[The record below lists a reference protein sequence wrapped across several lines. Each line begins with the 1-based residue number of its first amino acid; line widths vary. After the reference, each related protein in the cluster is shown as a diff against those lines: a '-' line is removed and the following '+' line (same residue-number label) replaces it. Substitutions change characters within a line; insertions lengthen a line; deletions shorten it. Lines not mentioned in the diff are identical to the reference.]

1 MMGLEH
7 SLSTPEQ
14 QANLLTRAALRN
26 DIDASALE
34 AAASNLRSL
43 EKIWFN
49 IYLQTTSALARDG
62 VNVEAYRAFRVAAIR
77 ALLDESQ

>member
-1 MMGLEH
+1 MIEMEH

-14 QANLLTRAALRN
+14 KAILLTRVALRN

-43 EKIWFN
+43 ETLWLN
-49 IYLQTTSALARDG
+49 SYLQSYGKPGFGSIED
-62 VNVEAYRAFRVAAIR
+62 YRAWRVAAIR